1 MPPWNG
7 ALSFVW
13 CRLQPKLT
21 PRDWPF
27 SQTWLELFVGMLVG
41 IIGLCFM
48 LECVSSSPDMS
59 KTIAGMIIPRVP
71 AGSENIA
78 VGLLG
83 AVVMPHNL
91 FLQSALVQSRPVRRS
106 KTSIEYACLYTSV
119 ETTIALVTSFFVNLS
134 VMLVASASFA
144 PSWCEAKQQ
153 VCQGGTGERMPH
165 LAAPPCVKARP
176 FGSCAEARPLVKMH
190 H

>member
-1 MPPWNG
+1 
-7 ALSFVW
+7 LH
-13 CRLQPKLT
+13 PKLT
-21 PRDWPF
+21 HGPF

-48 LECVSSSPDMS
+48 LECVSSGPDMS
-59 KTIAGMIIPRVP
+59 KTITGMIIPRVP

-153 VCQGGTGERMPH
+153 VCQGGTGERMRH
-165 LAAPPCVKARP
+165 LAASPCVKATLLIYVPRQDHCLNCIIEP
-176 FGSCAEARPLVKMH
+176 GEHL
-190 H
+190 